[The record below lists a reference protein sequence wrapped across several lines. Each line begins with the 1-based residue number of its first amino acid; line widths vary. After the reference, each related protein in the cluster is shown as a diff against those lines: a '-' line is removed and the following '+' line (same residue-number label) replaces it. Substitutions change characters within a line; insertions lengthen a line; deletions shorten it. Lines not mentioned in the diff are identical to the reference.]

1 MNIIASSPARPMA
14 APSQPQRDRLRA
26 LPPIDTNGH
35 ATALPAVALPRQPNA
50 QTLLSPHSAAAQ
62 DLPRRGASLARPPG
76 TLDSPKMD
84 AESTPTEAALSAIL
98 DEMLE
103 NSSPALG
110 GPSRL
115 PARARAPRHKPK
127 AIRRRTRRATFCDIL
142 VEEGVQA
149 SLFPRLNVSTFLA
162 LLGSIPTAARRCI
175 SGEVVGRW
183 VCGEWGITLDGDES
197 WPGLGVWEGFLES
210 LLHDPEAY
218 ATYPPRLHHLLEH
231 LCLSHTLVV
240 LFLRTLPS
248 TAFPLAP
255 PFPFEDESSLGA
267 SGLPTSVSNLSI
279 AHNARRGVASEA
291 GFPPKMPVIPK
302 AERVVELVM
311 PTPLSTA
318 PPPPDPELP
327 GGPPPVANRK
337 LRRSSVGSA
346 SFVSWNRNKSA
357 ASDTG
362 SIFNDAVGGGASQV
376 HQTAKGSLP
385 PVSFPS
391 AKRYHF
397 RGYDKSPRSRTS
409 SESGR
414 PGSTWSQDESIAG
427 RSRRDMMPPPPVP
440 QIPRFIGN
448 GSVSQGRHS
457 PTISSNLRPDRTA
470 SSSPSYQSRSSA
482 TDPAFDKPVPF
493 IHGRAPL
500 LRVFVPLSAE
510 IPKWPSAQAAAR
522 VRRELERCGAWGKLR
537 IGDVIINT
545 ALAEPLVPRHLMLF
559 VPTMSPFLVPIE
571 FRQSA
576 AGHLPAYV
584 DALRIPPSYH
594 FPLLPEPQIVHLDLS
609 PWAAQALGSLRLT
622 FERRDI
628 TTARGE
634 RVAAK
639 RYLHVAGFDIRPE
652 NAHHA
657 CEEWHGMVTLES
669 EGTAEGRAQILARL
683 GGSGGPAQVGPWQV
697 VRDKCMGG
705 TVWLR
710 LVSPPKQA

>member
-1 MNIIASSPARPMA
+1 MRHNNGVGAASPTM
-14 APSQPQRDRLRA
+14 
-26 LPPIDTNGH
+26 
-35 ATALPAVALPRQPNA
+35 
-50 QTLLSPHSAAAQ
+50 
-62 DLPRRGASLARPPG
+62 
-76 TLDSPKMD
+76 DS
-84 AESTPTEAALSAIL
+84 ERTPTEAALSAIL

-103 NSSPALG
+103 NPSPALRGSSDMPHTIPAVG
-110 GPSRL
+110 GPRRRKEL
-115 PARARAPRHKPK
+115 PPPRTV
-127 AIRRRTRRATFCDIL
+127 RRRTRCATFCDIL

-149 SLFPRLNVSTFLA
+149 QLFPRLNVSTFLA
-162 LLGSIPTAARRCI
+162 LLGATPGGARRCI

-183 VCGEWGITLDGDES
+183 VCGEWGITLDGQES

-218 ATYPPRLHHLLEH
+218 ATYPNRLHDLLEH
-231 LCLSHTLVV
+231 LCLSHTLIV
-240 LFLRTLPS
+240 LFLRTLPAS
-248 TAFPLAP
+248 AFPVAP

-279 AHNARRGVASEA
+279 AANNNARRGGLASEA
-291 GFPPKMPVIPK
+291 GFPPKMPLIPK

-318 PPPPDPELP
+318 PPPPDPVIP
-327 GGPPPVANRK
+327 TGPPPTANRR

-346 SFVSWNRNKSA
+346 SFVSWNRNKSG
-357 ASDTG
+357 ASSSDSG
-362 SIFNDAVGGGASQV
+362 SIFNDVVGSGASQV
-376 HQTAKGSLP
+376 HQTRKGALP

-397 RGYDKSPRSRTS
+397 KGYDKSPRSRTS

-427 RSRRDMMPPPPVP
+427 RSRRGDMLPPPPVP

-448 GSVSQGRHS
+448 GSVVQGRHS

-470 SSSPSYQSRSSA
+470 SSSPSYQNRSSA
-482 TDPAFDKPVPF
+482 IDPAFDKPIPF
-493 IHGRAPL
+493 VHGRAPL
-500 LRVFVPLSAE
+500 LRVFVPLSAD

-545 ALAEPLVPRHLMLF
+545 ALTEPLIPRHLMLF

-576 AGHLPAYV
+576 QGHLPAYI

-609 PWAAQALGSLRLT
+609 PWSAQALGSLRLT

-639 RYLHVAGFDIRPE
+639 RYLHVAGFEISPS

-657 CEEWHGMVTLES
+657 CEEWQGMVTLES
-669 EGTAEGRAQILARL
+669 EGTAEGRTQIMSRL
-683 GGSGGPAQVGPWQV
+683 GGNGPAQPGPWQV

-710 LVSPPKQA
+710 LVPPPKQG